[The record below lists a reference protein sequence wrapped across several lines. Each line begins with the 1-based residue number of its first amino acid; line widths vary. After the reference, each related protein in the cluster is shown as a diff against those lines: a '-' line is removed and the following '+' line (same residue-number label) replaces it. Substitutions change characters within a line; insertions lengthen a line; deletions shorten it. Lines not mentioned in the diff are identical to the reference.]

1 MNGEIMTPKLNI
13 PIKRETEQEVSCA
26 YLSMNISKVSN
37 ICDPAASSL
46 ICSSNYSCCSMREPS
61 ATVGP
66 RDRTLTVSWNHFI
79 LTFQVKQRRRY
90 ERRDPKEERSW
101 ADTERIQKL

>member
-46 ICSSNYSCCSMREPS
+46 ICS
-61 ATVGP
+61 
-66 RDRTLTVSWNHFI
+66 
-79 LTFQVKQRRRY
+79 
-90 ERRDPKEERSW
+90 
-101 ADTERIQKL
+101 